1 MPTLWDKL
9 LGPRVPDEER
19 AAHAERY
26 RKPILFFGA
35 AAFLLVV
42 SIFLPYWI
50 LHLKAPQFP
59 DGLTVQAYL
68 NRLEGDVE
76 ILEGLNHYVG
86 MPSFEHGAVLERSLS
101 IIALIVLAGL
111 LIASFLFHN
120 RWVVVFTLPALLFPI
135 IFVADLQYWLWRYGH
150 SLDPTAPLSHAV
162 GEFTPPVFGPARIAQ
177 FETLALPGPG
187 FVLAVIAA
195 LLVAAGLWYHR
206 KAYKPLLERLQA
218 REDDKDPG

>member
-1 MPTLWDKL
+1 MSEHTPTLRDRI

-19 AAHAERY
+19 AVHAERY
-26 RKPILFFGA
+26 RKPMLLFGS

-50 LHLKAPQFP
+50 LRLKAPQFP

-111 LIASFLFHN
+111 LVAALFFHN
-120 RWVVVFTLPALLFPI
+120 RWVVIFTLPALVFPL
-135 IFVADLQYWLWRYGH
+135 IFMADLQYWLWRYGP
-150 SLDPTAPLSHAV
+150 SLDPKAPLAGAV
-162 GEFTPPVFGPARIAQ
+162 GEFTPPILGPARIAQ
-177 FETLALPGPG
+177 FQTLALPGPG
-187 FVLAVIAA
+187 LILAVIAA
-195 LLVAAGLWYHR
+195 VLVAVGLWYHR
-206 KAYKPLLERLQA
+206 MAYKPLLERLKN
-218 REDDKDPG
+218 EDTT